1 MLTNYLKIALR
12 NLMRNKL
19 YASINIL
26 GLAIGMACCVLIF
39 SAVHQQWS
47 FDRFHKNRNVIF
59 RVLARE
65 ITKEGEIARTVKQPE
80 DLAAALKETY
90 PEIAHTTRFAN
101 SNVIIERGD
110 KRFGERIALID
121 PAYLQMFTYPL
132 LAGDANTAL
141 DDLHSVVIS
150 ERVAKKYF
158 DETENYARV
167 IGQPLRIKGRRD
179 PREYVVTGIM
189 KALPLTSSIRGNDIL
204 IPFESAYRD
213 NKWHF
218 QMSNAWG
225 ARVSTY
231 VQIHDA
237 NQATTLNE
245 KLATFTTERLT
256 RQRSNWIK
264 WGRIQDCADAFQFQL
279 QPP

>member
-1 MLTNYLKIALR
+1 MFKNYLKIALR

-47 FDRFHKNRNVIF
+47 FDRFHKNRDVIF
-59 RVLARE
+59 RILARE
-65 ITKEGEIARTVKQPE
+65 ITKEGKIARTVKQPE
-80 DLAAALKETY
+80 ELAAALKETF
-90 PEIAHTTRFAN
+90 PEILHTTRFAN
-101 SNVIIERGD
+101 SNVIIERRD

-121 PAYLQMFTYPL
+121 PAYLQIFTYPL
-132 LAGDANTAL
+132 LAGDTNTVL
-141 DDLHSVVIS
+141 DDIRSVVIS

-167 IGQPLRIKGRRD
+167 IGQPLRIKGIRD

-189 KALPLTSSIRGNDIL
+189 KALPLTSSMRGNDIL

-218 QMSNAWG
+218 QISNAWG
-225 ARVSTY
+225 ARG
-231 VQIHDA
+231 QNGA
-237 NQATTLNE
+237 NPSHAP
-245 KLATFTTERLT
+245 
-256 RQRSNWIK
+256 SS
-264 WGRIQDCADAFQFQL
+264 
-279 QPP
+279 